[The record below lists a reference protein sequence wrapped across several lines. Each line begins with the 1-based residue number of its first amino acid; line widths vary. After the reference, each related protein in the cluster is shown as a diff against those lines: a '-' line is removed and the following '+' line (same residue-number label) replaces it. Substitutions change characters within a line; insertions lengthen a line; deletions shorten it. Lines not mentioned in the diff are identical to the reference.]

1 MMKKKIEKK
10 NILKFLLL
18 RFLNKMLNLFKLF
31 IISLSIKCSY
41 SYDTSLDNEHPM
53 VFDNRLIIMIE
64 QECQKAIIINLGPS
78 VLIKD
83 GLGRSAIANIDDYNP
98 WIEIV
103 KEINEKHPNFS
114 LITRANQSIWNT
126 NLYSCPKLDIN
137 YSVYIGVHGWNIITG
152 IGDNIDKELADI
164 NLIDNENLKS
174 SSSSNILKVDKINY
188 LMIIFFNI
196 FFYNNQ

>member
-1 MMKKKIEKK
+1 
-10 NILKFLLL
+10 
-18 RFLNKMLNLFKLF
+18 MLNLFKLF

-41 SYDTSLDNEHPM
+41 SYDTSLDNENPM

-78 VLIKD
+78 MLIKD
-83 GLGRSAIANIDDYNP
+83 GIGRSAIAKIENYNP

-114 LITRANQSIWNT
+114 LITKANESNWNT
-126 NLYSCPKLDIN
+126 NLYSCPKFDID

-152 IGDNIDKELADI
+152 IGDNIDEELADI
-164 NLIDNENLKS
+164 NLIDSQNLET

-188 LMIIFFNI
+188 LMILFFNI
-196 FFYNNQ
+196 FFYYYCGLHLN